1 MKVVVFTDY
10 VTCSHCKKA
19 KNTLQ
24 AFAAWCASNG
34 ITYIPADRSATPDL
48 YSACKNQYGWT
59 GGSFP
64 AVYVIDARGKTVL
77 RFVAR
82 NMTLAKIVAKV
93 LPYCDGC
100 SDGATVTPK
109 PEAAKPVKKPAKR
122 KRWFTLVITGLSLA
136 MLSGC
141 VWTSGTF
148 KPAATVET
156 PNPAQVS
163 IRRIAFLYP
172 FAIADVT
179 YNAGEFK
186 MGSYQTSGGA
196 TELVPLVD
204 STGKLVGS
212 FIGTAAKA
220 AVAP

>member
-1 MKVVVFTDY
+1 MKVVVFSDY
-10 VTCSHCKKA
+10 VTCSACKRA
-19 KNTLQ
+19 KNAL
-24 AFAAWCASNG
+24 AGFAAWCADNG
-34 ITYIPADRSATPDL
+34 VPYIPADRSASPDL
-48 YSACKNQYGWT
+48 YSACKNQYVWN
-59 GGSFP
+59 GGNFP
-64 AVYVIDARGKTVL
+64 AVYVIDGKGKTVL
-77 RFVAR
+77 RFVAG
-82 NMTLAKIVAKV
+82 TSLAKIVARVK
-93 LPYCDGC
+93 PYCAGC
-100 SDGATVTPK
+100 SDVATVTPK
-109 PEAAKPVKKPAKR
+109 PEAAKPVKKATVR
-122 KRWFTLVITGLSLA
+122 KRWFTLVITGLSLSL
-136 MLSGC
+136 LSGC

-148 KPAATVET
+148 KPAATVEV

-220 AVAP
+220 AIAP